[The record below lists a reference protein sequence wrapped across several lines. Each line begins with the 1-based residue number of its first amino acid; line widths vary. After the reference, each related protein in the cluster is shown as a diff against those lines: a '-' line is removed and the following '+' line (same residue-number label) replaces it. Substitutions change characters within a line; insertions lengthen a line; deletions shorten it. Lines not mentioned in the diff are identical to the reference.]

1 MRMTI
6 FAEVLAFIQRPAPE
20 KFEPL
25 ALRVFRYQ
33 RETVAPY
40 RTYAD
45 ALNVDANEVK
55 RLEQIPAVS
64 TIAFKY
70 VRLENINEPTDGASR
85 VFLTSGTTIGRDER
99 GRHVVPYPAIYR
111 AASMTHLRRML
122 FPDGRRIA
130 MLALHP
136 TADRMPESSLS
147 QMVSW
152 GIEEFCNTVVH
163 CSATRDGI
171 EVHDAIQFL
180 REQTRRCE
188 PVCIMA
194 TTAACARL
202 FAELA
207 TRGQTIALPPGSR
220 LMDTGGAKGQ
230 VEPLSAAEV
239 VDRAERRLGI
249 NPAMVINE
257 YGMTE
262 LCSQLYDATRFN
274 SDRSDP
280 PGARVKLAPPWLKP
294 FALDPTTLKP
304 VADGAIGIL
313 TFFDLANVGS
323 VSMVMTEDL
332 GIVHDGMVRI
342 IGRAQAADARGCALA
357 IEEFARI
364 SNG

>member
-1 MRMTI
+1 MTI
-6 FAEVLAFIQRPAPE
+6 FEEVLAFIERPVPE
-20 KFEPL
+20 RFAPL

-33 RETVAPY
+33 LASVAAY
-40 RTYAD
+40 RTHVD
-45 ALNVDANEVK
+45 ALGIDPDEVTWLK
-55 RLEQIPAVS
+55 QIPAVS

-70 VRLENINEPTDGASR
+70 ARLENMNEPTDGASR
-85 VFLTSGTTIGRDER
+85 VFLTSGTTSGRDER

-111 AASMTHLRRML
+111 ASSMAHMRRML

-152 GIEEFCNTVVH
+152 GIEEFGNIVVH

-171 EVHDAIQFL
+171 EVRDAIQFL
-180 REQTRRCE
+180 REQTRRRE
-188 PVCIMA
+188 AVCIMA

-202 FAELA
+202 FAEL
-207 TRGQTIALPPGSR
+207 GSSDETIALPPGSR

-239 VDRAERRLGI
+239 VDQAERRLGI
-249 NPAMVINE
+249 DPAMVINE

-262 LCSQLYDATRFN
+262 LCSQLYDATSFN
-274 SDRSDP
+274 SDRDEP
-280 PGARVKLAPPWLKP
+280 PHARVKLAPPWLKP
-294 FALDPTTLKP
+294 FALDPATLKP
-304 VADGAIGIL
+304 VADGAAIGL
-313 TFFDLANVGS
+313 LAFFDLANIGS
-323 VSMVMTEDL
+323 VSMVTTEDFGL
-332 GIVHDGMVRI
+332 VRDGMVRI
-342 IGRAQAADARGCALA
+342 LGRAQAADARGCALA